1 MVDNN
6 IGITAYTGTNKLSD
20 LIFGG
25 CSLGLLT

>member
-6 IGITAYTGTNKLSD
+6 IGITAYKGTNQFAD
-20 LIFGG
+20 LIRGG